1 MERNFWNTPCQHEH
15 AWHGCGLLDAPL
27 LDTAAVTLAT
37 AFHADPMFVW
47 IFPDPA
53 ERTRA
58 LSQLFRVPL
67 KYGLRRGYVT
77 QSGAAKAVAIWA
89 RPGRTVTPLEMIRS
103 GMLSATYRVGIR
115 PISKF
120 IGAMDVLERI
130 HKCRM
135 SVPHWYLMLLGV
147 DTEHQGQGRGAAL
160 VREGID
166 RADREGSPCY
176 LETSEPRN
184 LGFYERLGFEV
195 VETTRLGT
203 DGPEAWA
210 LLREATKP

>member
-1 MERNFWNTPCQHEH
+1 MSGI
-15 AWHGCGLLDAPL
+15 ASLDAPL
-27 LDTAAVTLAT
+27 LDAAALTLTT
-37 AFHADPMFVW
+37 AFHADPMFAW
-47 IFPDPA
+47 IFPDPV

-58 LSQLFRVPL
+58 LGHLFRVPL
-67 KYGLRRGYVT
+67 KYGLRRGHIA
-77 QSGAAKAVAIWA
+77 QSDSAKAVAVWA
-89 RPGRTVTPLEMIRS
+89 SPGRTVTPLEMIRS

-120 IGAMDVLERI
+120 IGAMDALEKI
-130 HKCRM
+130 HKRRA
-135 SVPHWYLMLLGV
+135 SAPHWYLMLLGV
-147 DTEHQGQGRGAAL
+147 DTEHQGQGRGAVL
-160 VREGID
+160 VKEGLA
-166 RADREGSPCY
+166 RADREGLPCY